1 MEEKTFNVNII
12 TQMTGELK
20 EMTVREIVN
29 YLDEQSNY
37 IEKIEIKKVE
47 KNSTNNILKDDLE
60 YLIIENEETDET
72 VVKITQYDVKQS
84 EGYLVKIKPKKE

>member
-1 MEEKTFNVNII
+1 MEEKKFNVNII

-29 YLDEQSNY
+29 YLDKHRNC

-47 KNSTNNILKDDLE
+47 KNSTN
-60 YLIIENEETDET
+60 
-72 VVKITQYDVKQS
+72 
-84 EGYLVKIKPKKE
+84 